1 MKKVILWNPKTDGHA
16 RKYPVDKK
24 QRLFKSINTKQL
36 KFDPSIGENIYCPVC
51 WEQFE
56 PASIESQ
63 LSIEH
68 VPPASAAKLIGEKSF
83 ETLTCTQCNNAYGT
97 KYQNDL
103 KHFLIHQLWQSGK
116 YDGKIPGEVTIP
128 GSSALKCNIIWNR
141 KGIQIIGVPK
151 ANNPLTIERHMS
163 ILNRLVETEISDWE
177 VHLKGNLG
185 YRRANAHN
193 AYLHA
198 AYLMVNI
205 RTGCMYSFSSA
216 GMALRKLFVEKSSS
230 QLGACTLPTEI
241 IGIGSTPWVARV
253 EEPSNLRCIWVKVA
267 GNIVVLSQPDNI
279 DLTTL
284 YKAWQQVSK
293 STDFGL
299 LPRGNIRFKL
309 TFYTKEDLFEAK
321 KCLPAFFGKSSP

>member
-1 MKKVILWNPKTDGHA
+1 MKQVILWNSKRGPH
-16 RKYPVDKK
+16 RKCSVDKK
-24 QRLFKSINTKQL
+24 QRLFKAINAKQL
-36 KFDPSIGENIYCPVC
+36 KFDPSIGANIYCPVC

-56 PASIESQ
+56 PARIESE

-68 VPPASAAKLIGEKSF
+68 VPPASAAKLIGEKGF

-103 KHFLIHQLWQSGK
+103 KHFLIHQLWQSGE

-128 GSSALKCNIIWNR
+128 GTSALKCNIIWNR

-151 ANNPLTIERHMS
+151 ANNPLTIEKHMS
-163 ILNRLVETEISDWE
+163 ILNRLAETGISNWDI
-177 VHLKGNLG
+177 HLEGNLG
-185 YRRANAHN
+185 YRRTNVHN

-216 GMALRKLFVEKSSS
+216 GMALRKLFVEKSCS
-230 QLGACTLPTEI
+230 QLGACTIPTKI

-267 GNIVVLSQPDNI
+267 GNIVVLPQPDNT

-284 YKAWQQVSK
+284 YEAWQQVSEA
-293 STDFGL
+293 TDFGL
-299 LPRGNIRFKL
+299 LPRENISFKL
-309 TFYTKEDLFEAK
+309 AIYTKEELFEAK
-321 KCLPAFFGKSSP
+321 KCLPSFFGKSSP